1 MIIMMMLMMFFP
13 YPVNSLNN
21 RNNLYMIVHFILVR
35 IFRNIDPIMEEVLVK
50 IMEPKIKKRVKDLI
64 WTIKNPAMV
73 ES

>member
-1 MIIMMMLMMFFP
+1 MIIMMMLIMFCP

-21 RNNLYMIVHFILVR
+21 RKNLYRIVHFILVR
-35 IFRNIDPIMEEVLVK
+35 IFRNIVLIMEEVLVK